1 MGVEGQ
7 GMGGR
12 RPGGPGQQGLH
23 QVGRSFPEEAMFYWR
38 SEEGLEKGIPTPL
51 WCSTP
56 PASIQVWE
64 G

>member
-1 MGVEGQ
+1 MGVEDQ

-12 RPGGPGQQGLH
+12 AARWARPAGTPSGGRWFPG
-23 QVGRSFPEEAMFYWR
+23 EAMFYWR